1 MRGQQNINIVY
12 STAKFSRNFRVTLP
26 NGTKLSVSHSV
37 IELTCQTSVT
47 LHRKEVAEL
56 KGCVPL
62 HRKEVAELKGCG
74 QFALSPEY
82 PIAADEL
89 SRSPLWH
96 RGYSARRC
104 EAHFSSRHPLT
115 SFASLNSHLPVS
127 HTDFRSSSKKYN
139 QFFMSACLY
148 VCLALNAWDEA

>member
-56 KGCVPL
+56 KGCVPVHRKEVAELKGCVPVHLKEVAELKGCVPL

-89 SRSPLWH
+89 SRSPL
-96 RGYSARRC
+96 
-104 EAHFSSRHPLT
+104 
-115 SFASLNSHLPVS
+115 
-127 HTDFRSSSKKYN
+127 
-139 QFFMSACLY
+139 
-148 VCLALNAWDEA
+148 